1 VVGSRRV
8 GAHGSANDG
17 AGAAS
22 RVKWE

>member
-8 GAHGSANDG
+8 GAHGSTNDS